1 VVSFSELVSAKH
13 IVIECDND
21 TFCNGS
27 ALYTYILTM
36 HKKVSFIS
44 SEKIDRRYAFL
55 PWYDKLRQHLPSGAD
70 CVVSLEP
77 TSLYEVFL
85 QANIKINKKMA
96 TSLYAADLVD
106 SCKLQGAQVDG
117 TFFARMSELITLGAD
132 YKECR
137 KYLLRSESLSSFRL
151 KALMFGKMMLKDD
164 AKTALFI
171 LNEDD
176 MKSSGASL
184 SEAIEI
190 SKEAL
195 SIVHVQKVLLYD
207 ETNNLIYMQE
217 EI

>member
-1 VVSFSELVSAKH
+1 VVLFSKFEDAKH

-36 HKKVSFIS
+36 HKKVSFVS
-44 SEKIDRRYAFL
+44 LEKIDKRYAFL
-55 PWYDKLRQHLPSGAD
+55 PWYDKLREHLPSGAD
-70 CVVSLEP
+70 CVVSLEKI
-77 TSLYEVFL
+77 SLYEVFL

-96 TSLYAADLVD
+96 TSLYAAYLVD
-106 SCKLQGAQVDG
+106 SCKLQGAKVDG

-137 KYLLRSESLSSFRL
+137 KYLFKSESLSLFRL

-164 AKTALFI
+164 ARTALFI

-184 SEAIEI
+184 NEAIEI

-207 ETNNLIYMQE
+207 ETNNLIHMQE

>member
-1 VVSFSELVSAKH
+1 MISFSELISAKH
-13 IVIECDND
+13 IVIECNND

-36 HKKVSFIS
+36 HKKVSFVS
-44 SEKIDRRYAFL
+44 SEKIDKRYASL
-55 PWYDKLRQHLPSGAD
+55 PWYDKLREHLPSGAD

-96 TSLYAADLVD
+96 TSLYAACLVASD
-106 SCKLQGAQVDG
+106 KLLGSKVDG
-117 TFFARMSELITLGAD
+117 TFFARMSQLITLGAD

-137 KYLLRSESLSSFRL
+137 RALLQSEPLSLFRL
-151 KALMFGKMMLKDD
+151 KALMFTKMILKDN
-164 AKTALFI
+164 ARTALFI

-184 SEAIEI
+184 NEAIEI

-207 ETNNLIYMQE
+207 ETNNLIHMQE